1 MLEAVAVVVVA
12 TQVMVDKAVVV
23 MVVVEMA
30 LLIPVAVVEAP
41 QMKILPWVHEVLES

>member
-1 MLEAVAVVVVA
+1 MAVVVA

-30 LLIPVAVVEAP
+30 LLIPVAVVEASRP
-41 QMKILPWVHEVLES
+41 LHDSRGG

>member
-30 LLIPVAVVEAP
+30 LLIPAAVEAAP
-41 QMKILPWVHEVLES
+41 QMKILPWVQGVLES